1 MSLSPKKKMVNIT
14 IEVEGKEF
22 KLRVNAMK
30 SFRKAMKIMAGKLK
44 KEFSSMVFKDK
55 NSGLVMTGKEV
66 MGKMEGAIIIME
78 ILTFISVE
86 KPEKTLNKPIVI
98 NFVYIFV
105 EK

>member
-30 SFRKAMKIMAGKLK
+30 SFRKAMKIMAAKLK
-44 KEFSSMVFKDK
+44 KELSSMVFKEK

-66 MGKMEGAIIIME
+66 MGKFEP
-78 ILTFISVE
+78 LFQLRNLRTH
-86 KPEKTLNKPIVI
+86 
-98 NFVYIFV
+98 
-105 EK
+105 